1 METPHRTGGSA
12 AEPPPLTES
21 DASLLVRLIDGLT
34 TAARQGESPDVEA
47 LAGEHPRLAD
57 ELRSLWAMI
66 WVTES
71 LAHAEKPGRS
81 SGDQTVQFPSTD
93 SSADRSSSSQGPVFF
108 GDYQLFE
115 ELGQGGMGVVFRAR
129 ELGRGRIVALK
140 RLLRGAASRAQDVE
154 RFRVEAMAA
163 AHLAH
168 PHIVPVIQVGEYEG
182 QPFFT
187 MQYIEGTTLARRL
200 ADGPMPG
207 LDAARLLVPVCRA
220 IHSAHDRG
228 ILHRD
233 LKPSNI
239 LIDAEGHSYVSDFG
253 LAKRLDLPADASLT
267 PSGAIVGTPG
277 YMPPEQARASRRRGP
292 LGPACDVYSLGAIL
306 YHMLTG
312 RPPFQAASPVE
323 TLMLVLEQIPY
334 RRGS

>member
-21 DASLLVRLIDGLT
+21 DESLLVGLIDGLT
-34 TAARQGESPDVEA
+34 AAARQGESLDVEA

-71 LAHAEKPGRS
+71 LARPEKPGRL
-81 SGDQTVQFPSTD
+81 SGDQPVQVPPTD
-93 SSADRSSSSQGPVFF
+93 SPADRSASSQGPVFF

-140 RLLRGAASRAQDVE
+140 RLLRGAGSRAQDVE
-154 RFRVEAMAA
+154 PFRVEALAA

-168 PHIVPVIQVGEYEG
+168 PHIVPVFQVGEHEG

-207 LDAARLLVPVCRA
+207 LDAAFSWWNGC
-220 IHSAHDRG
+220 
-228 ILHRD
+228 
-233 LKPSNI
+233 
-239 LIDAEGHSYVSDFG
+239 SDY
-253 LAKRLDLPADASLT
+253 P
-267 PSGAIVGTPG
+267 
-277 YMPPEQARASRRRGP
+277 
-292 LGPACDVYSLGAIL
+292 C
-306 YHMLTG
+306 
-312 RPPFQAASPVE
+312 
-323 TLMLVLEQIPY
+323 Y
-334 RRGS
+334 R